1 MVRKKKQVRRIANRP
16 DHNSMWGY
24 KDTPFQNYDEVE
36 VMPSFS
42 LYDVKGSSVQLDEVK
57 KVLKVGR
64 SYNVKPSMLN
74 KSQKAKLVGVY
85 SDPIGF
91 GNRGKNTDVRLKT
104 EWVFQDAVGS
114 YPKGRHEIIEDMN
127 LDYATRNKKRQ
138 KVEDR
143 LWKKHGMNKPKALT
157 ELKKLIRE
165 GKY

>member
-1 MVRKKKQVRRIANRP
+1 MVKTKVKTRISNRP
-16 DHNSMWGY
+16 DYKSRWGY
-24 KDTPFQNYDEVE
+24 KDNPFENYDEVE

-42 LYDVKGSSVQLDEVK
+42 LYDGKGTSVQLDEVK
-57 KVLKVGR
+57 RILKVGR
-64 SYNVKPSMLN
+64 SYNVKPSMLK
-74 KSQKAKLVGVY
+74 KSQKAKLVGIY

-91 GNRGKNTDVRLKT
+91 GNKGKNTDVRLKT

-114 YPKGRHEIIEDMN
+114 FPKGRHEIIEDIN

-143 LWKKHGMNKPKALT
+143 LWKKHGMNKSKALT
-157 ELKKLIRE
+157 ELKQLIRE